1 MAKGRNIL
9 DSPMNLRERLTSIIN
24 PQKGVER
31 YQARITE
38 ERKQRVTELAQE
50 VRRTASASG
59 YRYHGASTTKNSL
72 IGWITGGGSAED
84 DIDLQGSML
93 RIRSRDL
100 YAGGGLGRGAPN
112 TMVTNVV
119 GWGIRPKPKIDR
131 ELLGLSEEAA
141 AEWEKAALREFT
153 LWAKTK
159 MCDATRQHTFW
170 EMQELAFRSELVSG
184 DVLAVFGM
192 KPNLRNPYQTTIR
205 LIEADR
211 LSVPESTGESSA
223 ENTDGGGRNIDG
235 VEINKDGEVI
245 RYHIATYHPLQDE
258 NPGEITW
265 EAIDAFGKDT
275 GMPNVLHLMTAE
287 RPEQHRGIP
296 FISGMIEQIKQ
307 LDRYLDAELAASIVA
322 AMLTVFI
329 TSDGTDDDGYDS
341 INDSIAEEDK
351 VTDDHLHIELGNGN
365 VYELPPGK
373 KVDKVGDTR
382 APTAFDAYT
391 RQIITILGSGS
402 EIPYE
407 VLMHVYNS
415 NYTAANAARLD
426 FWRVVTRY
434 RERFTQGFNQPIYE
448 AVIAEAIALGRLDA
462 PGYFDD
468 PLIRD
473 AWNGCQW
480 VGSSRGHVQPVQEAN
495 AAVTRMK
502 AGITTGEQEAM
513 EYGGTDYMDNIAE
526 LGREQAA
533 RMAAGLTQTD
543 DSSGGGESQ
552 ERPAEEPEKDPD
564 EE

>member
-31 YQARITE
+31 YRTRLKE
-38 ERKQRVTELAQE
+38 ERRERVKETVDA
-50 VRRTASASG
+50 VRQASASG

-72 IGWITGGGSAED
+72 VGWITGGGSAED

-100 YAGGGLGRGAPN
+100 YAGGGLGRGAPS

>member
-1 MAKGRNIL
+1 MAKGRSIL
-9 DSPMNLRERLTSIIN
+9 DSPMNLRERLTTIIN

-31 YQARITE
+31 YRTRLEE
-38 ERKQRVTELAQE
+38 ERRERIKETVNA
-50 VRRTASASG
+50 VRQASASG
-59 YRYHGASTTKNSL
+59 YRYHGASTTKNSM

-84 DIDLQGSML
+84 DIDLQGSTL

-100 YAGGGLGRGAPN
+100 YAGGGLGRGAPS

-170 EMQELAFRSELVSG
+170 EMQELAFRSELVNG

-192 KPNLRNPYQTTIR
+192 KPNMRNPYQTTIR

-211 LSVPESTGESSA
+211 LSMPESTGESSA
-223 ENTDGGGRNIDG
+223 SNTDSGGRNIDG
-235 VEINKDGEVI
+235 VEINADGEVI

-258 NPGEITW
+258 TPGEITW

-287 RPEQHRGIP
+287 RVEQHRGIP

-351 VTDDHLHIELGNGN
+351 VTDDSLHIEMGNGN

-373 KVDKVGDTR
+373 KVDKVGDSR
-382 APTAFDAYT
+382 APTAFDSYT

-415 NYTAANAARLD
+415 NYTGANAARLD
-426 FWRVVTRY
+426 FWRVVTKY

-495 AAVTRMK
+495 AAVTRMN

-513 EYGGTDYMDNIAE
+513 EYGGTDYMENIAE
-526 LGREQAA
+526 LGREYQA
-533 RMAAGLTQTD
+533 RQAAGLAPD
-543 DSSGGGESQ
+543 GGGKSQ
-552 ERPAEEPEKDPD
+552 KRPAKEPKKDPD